1 MVRCFVI
8 GAKMGEFWVKQIY
21 FHRGFHNLQGA
32 GHYIFKIVGQ
42 CLLQPIRWLKIYF
55 GPALPYM
62 YRVIGPG
69 KWSGAVQ
76 TLFSFKS
83 RIRPTAEELK
93 DHVPL
98 WKKILAG
105 LALVV
110 ISVLW
115 LAYLGAIIVGPL
127 CYFVYQ
133 AYVLCFSVF
142 NGAKLLW
149 GGLCLLKEWIFG
161 WFYIP
166 AQVNRVSITQ
176 CYIYKTFK

>member
-1 MVRCFVI
+1 
-8 GAKMGEFWVKQIY
+8 
-21 FHRGFHNLQGA
+21 
-32 GHYIFKIVGQ
+32 
-42 CLLQPIRWLKIYF
+42 
-55 GPALPYM
+55 M

-98 WKKILAG
+98 WKKLLAG

-161 WFYIP
+161 
-166 AQVNRVSITQ
+166 
-176 CYIYKTFK
+176 